1 MDRDVWMY
9 YGNCEVELGQALPST
24 WAQSAGGE
32 AYMLKHWKVGTTEG
46 RG

>member
-9 YGNCEVELGQALPST
+9 YGNCEVELGQVLFSI
-24 WAQSAGGE
+24 WVQSVGGE
-32 AYMLKHWKVGTTEG
+32 VYMLKYWKVGIIEG